1 MQPRRPN
8 CWPIGC
14 CTRPPR
20 LCCSRPA
27 IAASSEWVAKVRL
40 VLVCVDEQ
48 VHRVCATQDRARAC
62 AAQCPVVSLCNDSAV
77 VGEEAGAGVE
87 GTATAPV
94 DAWTSCDSDSQDEK
108 ISISFC
114 SVLFCFMASCC
125 PVDLDVLVL
134 TMPAGQ
140 SEVDTH
146 DAPKCANGEC
156 FEAGLLRCARCKGVK
171 YCSAACQ
178 KVHWKRGGHKQ
189 KCVPACPAEQ
199 AAVRSEGKGGGAETS
214 ACIICLNSDPMPIQS
229 GCACRGDAGLAHV
242 ECRAEAAVHR
252 FKDTEGEFD
261 GWWRCA
267 TCGQDFTGAMQL
279 TLAQEW
285 LSETHRWP
293 NKREFRLSGA
303 MNLASGKHAE
313 AEIIGR
319 EVVPVLEL
327 VFGPEHP
334 NTVAATLNL
343 AIALSEQGPEQGK
356 CAEAEALLSEVR
368 TVARRVFGPEH
379 HTTLSSATSLAN
391 ALFRQGKCAEAEAIY
406 REVLQI
412 QRRSPGPEHLNTL
425 KTMNNLAS
433 ALGHQGA
440 YAESE
445 VMIREV
451 LRVLLRL
458 LGPKHPESLLTT
470 NNLAVAL
477 KAQGKYPE
485 AEILFRET
493 LAIMERV
500 VGPEDPTTLS
510 TASSLAECIRSAK
523 DNPNTAT

>member
-1 MQPRRPN
+1 MRHAR
-8 CWPIGC
+8 WLLVW
-14 CTRPPR
+14 
-20 LCCSRPA
+20 LCN
-27 IAASSEWVAKVRL
+27 
-40 VLVCVDEQ
+40 
-48 VHRVCATQDRARAC
+48 AC
-62 AAQCPVVSLCNDSAV
+62 AVA
-77 VGEEAGAGVE
+77 GEGVGAGVE